1 MNYGITYGIQNTKYF
16 YEIFYKMNLRSVK
29 YDRITKTVRTTQYFC
44 KWMLYIYIYMD
55 IAIKFAIK
63 YEISPF
69 LSML

>member
-1 MNYGITYGIQNTKYF
+1 
-16 YEIFYKMNLRSVK
+16 MNLRSVK

-69 LSML
+69 L